1 MPGYFALPN
10 VHEHTWKQS
19 GNVVLNRG
27 DLSHSAVRRVLLD
40 KNSVTLTLT
49 SSYHDKS

>member
-1 MPGYFALPN
+1 MVVAEMLEKEALQIEFQFEVC
-10 VHEHTWKQS
+10 VHMAE
-19 GNVVLNRG
+19 
-27 DLSHSAVRRVLLD
+27 VRRVLLD